1 MSLYKQY
8 RTVYL
13 DEEQAQQQFGKPNAA
28 GFYVYHIT
36 KDTAGP
42 YQTREGALRY
52 IENEIFKETYPELVT
67 QPSGNPG

>member
-1 MSLYKQY
+1 MSLYEQY

-13 DEEQAQQQFGKPNAA
+13 DGEQALKQFGKDHAA

-52 IENEIFKETYPELVT
+52 IEEEIFKETYPELAAEE
-67 QPSGNPG
+67 NKDR